1 MHKDIL
7 EGFCALQKLANIK
20 IPAEVKIYFPF
31 PSLRAGQD
39 IAINSIYN
47 ALKEEKHIVIAAPNG
62 FGKTVTVLAAVL
74 PIIKESENNLRIIY
88 LCRTHVQSKHV
99 IEELARIIKHLD
111 SSGFAVK
118 LGGISLRGRSSMCF
132 HPQVAEY
139 AQDPGTAQLLC
150 RELRNLGRCIFDLN
164 LRENPNQLENLLKK
178 LTSHAVDASE
188 LLEICR
194 NWEFCPYQVS
204 KLVLNDMDIVVCN
217 YQWLFSPYIRD
228 TFLENIDATLDNVIL
243 ILDEA
248 HNVPDVATEIASD
261 QLTYFA
267 VQQMIKE
274 AEVLDIQPIID
285 FGEYLLGVMDDL
297 KEKITDEMTIS
308 PQLTLKK
315 VFQNLEMSVFSEQL
329 IKLGEN
335 WQKMQLN
342 QGKNPRSYLFSVG
355 TFWMNWFL
363 KMNLNSYFFCATKY
377 STRGGTESIRLEIVS
392 LDPKEILDPLLSKV
406 YSSISFSGTIEP
418 IHYYTDIV
426 GLPKSST
433 NELSLPSPFP
443 KDNVLALTIKS
454 GLSTQGERR
463 NAETFKKYVLYCRE
477 VAEAIP
483 KNVGIFAAS
492 YEVLEG
498 LMKNGLKNTL
508 KSTGKE
514 AFYEQKDMSSNQNDL
529 MIAKYKA
536 CASKTGG
543 ILVGVCGGRNAEGE
557 DFPGDLMNGAI
568 ICGVPFAKPTPRI
581 KALIEY
587 YGGSQKGKDYA
598 YNMPAF
604 RRANQ
609 AAGRPI
615 RTLTDRGVILLLDY
629 RYNLPNYKK
638 FLSSWFKNQ
647 LISLPDDPN
656 IVAAEIRK
664 FWG

>member
-1 MHKDIL
+1 MHNLSNKPKPKS
-7 EGFCALQKLANIK
+7 E
-20 IPAEVKIYFPF
+20 IPAEVRIYFPF

-39 IAINSIYN
+39 IAINSIFN
-47 ALKEEKHIVIAAPNG
+47 ALKEEKHIVISAPNG
-62 FGKTVTVLAAVL
+62 FGKTITVLAAIL
-74 PIIKESENNLRIIY
+74 PIIKESENNLRVIY

-99 IEELARIIKHLD
+99 IEELVRIIKHLD

-118 LGGISLRGRSSMCF
+118 LGGISLRGRASMCF
-132 HPQVAEY
+132 HPQVTEY

-150 RELRNLGRCIFDLN
+150 RELRSSGRCSFDLS
-164 LRENPNQLENLLKK
+164 LRENPKQLENLLKR

-228 TFLENIDATLDNVIL
+228 TFLENIGSTLDNVIL

-261 QLTYFA
+261 QLTYFS

-274 AEVLDIQPIID
+274 AEILDIQSISD
-285 FGEYLLGVMDDL
+285 FGEYLLGVMDEL
-297 KEKITDEMTIS
+297 KGKVTDEMPIS

-315 VFQNLEMSVFSEQL
+315 VFQNLEMPLFSEQL

-335 WQKMQLN
+335 WQKMRLN
-342 QGKNPRSYLFSVG
+342 EGKNPRSYLFSVG

-363 KMNLNSYFFCATKY
+363 KMNLKSYFFCAAKY
-377 STRGGTESIRLEIVS
+377 STKGGAESIKFEIVS

-433 NELSLPSPFP
+433 IELSLPSPFP
-443 KDNVLALTIKS
+443 KENVLALTIKS
-454 GLSTQGERR
+454 GLSTQGEKR
-463 NAETFKKYVLYCRE
+463 NAETYKKYITYCRE
-477 VAEAIP
+477 VVEAIP
-483 KNVGIFAAS
+483 KNVGIFTAS

-498 LMKNGLKNTL
+498 LMKNGLKNEL
-508 KSTGKE
+508 NSTGKE
-514 AFYEQKDMSSNQNDL
+514 AFYEQKDMSSNQNDI

-536 CASKTGG
+536 CAQKTGG
-543 ILVGVCGGRNAEGE
+543 VLVGVCGGRNAEGE

-581 KALIEY
+581 KALIDY
-587 YGGSQKGKDYA
+587 YGGSQKGKEYA

-638 FLSSWFKNQ
+638 FLSSWLRNQ
-647 LISLPDDPN
+647 IISLPDEPN
-656 IVAAEIRK
+656 TVAAEIRK
-664 FWG
+664 FWR